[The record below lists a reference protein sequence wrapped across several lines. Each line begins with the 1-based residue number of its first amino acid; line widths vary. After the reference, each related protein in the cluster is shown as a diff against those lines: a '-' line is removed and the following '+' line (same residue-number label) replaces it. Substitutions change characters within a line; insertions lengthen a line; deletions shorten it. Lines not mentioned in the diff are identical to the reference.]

1 MTKEAIMRM
10 RALTLVVGLSAAA
23 VSLAARPNQSAADQK
38 YTGKRIDLDFRGAK
52 IENMMK
58 LLADVGEV
66 RIVLDPSIKGTVT
79 IRVRNTPWDEAL
91 DIILRDKGLRA
102 ERQGDVIHVMPAK

>member
-1 MTKEAIMRM
+1 MRTM
-10 RALTLVVGLSAAA
+10 AFVLGLAAAA
-23 VSLAARPNQSAADQK
+23 VTLGARPYRSAAEQKK

-52 IENMMK
+52 IENIMK
-58 LLADVGEV
+58 LLSDVGEV
-66 RIVLDPSIKGTVT
+66 RIVLDPSVTGTVT
-79 IRVRNTPWDEAL
+79 IRVRNVPWDEAL